1 MHELGILVHMA
12 KTVKEVA
19 EENNLTEIGGITLE
33 IGEVS
38 GIVPEFLTDCW
49 EYYRKKEEIMKNS
62 DLKIEIMPAVT
73 YCENCGKT
81 YPTVEHGKQC
91 PYCESYE
98 TYLLE
103 GNGCNIKEI
112 EACQCQKGRFL
123 LNDIR
128 KELYQ
133 VNPGTALFCMLSPY
147 VL

>member
-12 KTVKEVA
+12 NTVKEVA

-73 YCENCGKT
+73 YCENCGISK
-81 YPTVEHGKQC
+81 KLRLAKRLKM
-91 PYCESYE
+91 SYD
-98 TYLLE
+98 
-103 GNGCNIKEI
+103 
-112 EACQCQKGRFL
+112 R
-123 LNDIR
+123 
-128 KELYQ
+128 
-133 VNPGTALFCMLSPY
+133 
-147 VL
+147 